1 MRTRFRIS
9 KRSGNAKCHGLR
21 SERREASMSEAVLRE
36 LNDGLLTVTL
46 NRPDKLNALSFESF
60 KGLAAAADYALA
72 NKDKVGCVLLRGA
85 GRSFCAG
92 NDLGDLGGVFNDGD
106 NSKFRSDTVERLA
119 SLPMPVIAV
128 VQGHCLTGGLEL
140 ALAADIIIA
149 GESAKFGDTHGKWDL
164 VPVWGLSQRLPRRIG
179 RAKALEMSFSA
190 RNYSGREAAQ
200 MGLANICVPDA
211 ELDTAVAN
219 FAKEVLANSW
229 RSSRAIKKLVDET
242 EGLPLKAGLAHEMHR
257 SEGRGPETAER
268 LARLRK

>member
-1 MRTRFRIS
+1 
-9 KRSGNAKCHGLR
+9 
-21 SERREASMSEAVLRE
+21 MSDALLRE
-36 LNDGLLTVTL
+36 LKDGLLTLTL
-46 NRPDKLNALSFESF
+46 NRADKLNALNFACF
-60 KGLAAAADYALA
+60 KGLAESVDFALA
-72 NKDKVGCVLLRGA
+72 NQGKVGCVLLRGA

-92 NDLGDLGGVFNDGD
+92 NDLSDLGGVFNDGD

-119 SLPMPVIAV
+119 SLPMPVVAI

-179 RAKALEMSFSA
+179 RAKALEMSFGA
-190 RNYSGREAAQ
+190 RHYSGRQAEA

-211 ELDTAVAN
+211 ELDKVAAD
-219 FAKEVLANSW
+219 FVRDLLANSW
-229 RSSRAIKKLVDET
+229 RSSRAIKKLIDDT
-242 EGLPLKAGLAHEMHR
+242 DGMPLKAGLAHEVHR

-268 LARLRK
+268 LARMRK

>member
-1 MRTRFRIS
+1 
-9 KRSGNAKCHGLR
+9 
-21 SERREASMSEAVLRE
+21 MSDAILRE
-36 LNDGLLTVTL
+36 LKDGLLTVTL
-46 NRPDKLNALSFESF
+46 NRPDKLNALGFESF
-60 KGLAAAADYALA
+60 KGLSAAVDFALA
-72 NKDKVGCVLLRGA
+72 NKDKVGCVVLRGE

-92 NDLGDLGGVFNDGD
+92 NDLGDLGGVFSDGD

-190 RNYSGREAAQ
+190 RNVSGRRAETI
-200 MGLANICVPDA
+200 GLANFCVPDA
-211 ELDTAVAN
+211 ELEKAVAE
-219 FAKEVLANSW
+219 FVKDVLANSW
-229 RSSRAIKKLVDET
+229 RSSRAIKKLIDDT
-242 EGLPLKAGLAHEMHR
+242 DGLALKVGLAHEVHR

-268 LARLRK
+268 LQRMRK

>member
-1 MRTRFRIS
+1 
-9 KRSGNAKCHGLR
+9 
-21 SERREASMSEAVLRE
+21 MSDAVLRE
-36 LNDGLLTVTL
+36 HKGGLLTLTL
-46 NRPDKLNALSFESF
+46 NKPEKLNALGFDSF
-60 KGLAAAADYALA
+60 KALAAAVDFAAA
-72 NKDKVGCVLLRGA
+72 NTATVGCVLIKGA

-119 SLPMPVIAV
+119 SLPMPVVAQ

-164 VPVWGLSQRLPRRIG
+164 VPVWGLSQRLPRRVG
-179 RAKALEMSFSA
+179 RAKSLEMSFSG
-190 RNYSGREAAQ
+190 RIYSGRQAET

-211 ELDTAVAN
+211 ELDAAAAAFV
-219 FAKEVLANSW
+219 KDVLANSW
-229 RSSRAIKKLVDET
+229 RSSRAIKKLVDDT
-242 EGLPLKAGLAHEMHR
+242 DGMTLTAGLAHEVHR

-268 LARLRK
+268 LARMRK

>member
-1 MRTRFRIS
+1 M
-9 KRSGNAKCHGLR
+9 AD
-21 SERREASMSEAVLRE
+21 AVLRE
-36 LNDGLLTVTL
+36 LKDGLLTLTL
-46 NRPDKLNALSFESF
+46 NKPEKLNALGFDSF
-60 KGLAAAADYALA
+60 KGLAAGVDFALA
-72 NKDKVGCVLLRGA
+72 NADKVGCVLLRGA

-119 SLPMPVIAV
+119 SLPMPVIAA

-140 ALAADIIIA
+140 ALAADIIICA
-149 GESAKFGDTHGKWDL
+149 QNAKFGDTHGKWDL

-190 RNYSGREAAQ
+190 RSYDGRAAET

-211 ELDTAVAN
+211 ELDAVVGG
-219 FAKEVLANSW
+219 FVKDVLANSW
-229 RSSRAIKKLVDET
+229 RSSRAIKKLLDDT
-242 EGLPLKAGLAHEMHR
+242 DGMALKAGLAHEVHR

-268 LARLRK
+268 LARMRK